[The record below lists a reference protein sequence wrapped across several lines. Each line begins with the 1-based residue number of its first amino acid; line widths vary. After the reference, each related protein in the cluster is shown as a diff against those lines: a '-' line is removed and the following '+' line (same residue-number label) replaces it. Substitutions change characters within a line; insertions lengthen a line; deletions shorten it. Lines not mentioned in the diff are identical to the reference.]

1 MRDLILGVLATIIM
15 AVVTIPGGPGDIVAM
30 AQSAP
35 ATTDETKTTCFNGG
49 VPDGFGGCKCQPGFA
64 GVLCEYAPSTNSTST
79 TPKCPLGSVFD
90 FASWSCKKPI
100 TETGEIKSCSGHGK
114 LFNGAC
120 FCAEGYSGPTCSV
133 HDSDD
138 VPGIS
143 GEVFCADPDKYNPGK
158 YLARLGYRNR
168 LVSSNSSTT
177 MDLPIGPFNKV
188 LINGVEKTVI
198 GQPTTFELGVKPD
211 VFTLMFDPTV
221 DDVRWEI
228 VDPFTMKKFVTT
240 LGADLPRCTVDEDDI
255 DTVAKKIAK
264 GEKGDKGD
272 LGTKGDKGD
281 RGDKGDLGEKG
292 DKGDRGDNGDKGDKG
307 DKGDQGDVGAKGDKG
322 DKGDRGDTGL
332 TGLKG
337 DKGDQGDQGPL
348 GLGLGFVITRIQSSQ
363 PLTLPDGNAS
373 ALYLVSTPNTRRPSR
388 VVLTLPDAAA
398 ATNRF
403 LSIRRVGRD
412 GGVRV
417 LTAAGTMIDGVGD
430 LDHRGAYVTLV
441 TDGVEWFVFAQG
453 GERR

>member
-1 MRDLILGVLATIIM
+1 M
-15 AVVTIPGGPGDIVAM
+15 
-30 AQSAP
+30 
-35 ATTDETKTTCFNGG
+35 
-49 VPDGFGGCKCQPGFA
+49 
-64 GVLCEYAPSTNSTST
+64 
-79 TPKCPLGSVFD
+79 
-90 FASWSCKKPI
+90 
-100 TETGEIKSCSGHGK
+100 
-114 LFNGAC
+114 
-120 FCAEGYSGPTCSV
+120 

-168 LVSSNSSTT
+168 LV
-177 MDLPIGPFNKV
+177 
-188 LINGVEKTVI
+188 
-198 GQPTTFELGVKPD
+198 
-211 VFTLMFDPTV
+211 
-221 DDVRWEI
+221 
-228 VDPFTMKKFVTT
+228 TMKNFVTT

-264 GEKGDKGD
+264 GE
-272 LGTKGDKGD
+272 
-281 RGDKGDLGEKG
+281 E
-292 DKGDRGDNGDKGDKG
+292 
-307 DKGDQGDVGAKGDKG
+307 G

-337 DKGDQGDQGPL
+337 EKGDQGDQGPL
-348 GLGLGFVITRIQSSQ
+348 GPGLGFVITRIQSSQ
-363 PLTLPDGNAS
+363 QLTLPDGNAS

-403 LSIRRVGRD
+403 LSIRRVDRD
-412 GGVRV
+412 GVVRV

-430 LDHRGAYVTLV
+430 LDDRGAYVTLV
-441 TDGVEWFVFAQG
+441 TDGVEWFVFAKG